1 MEKNLN
7 LKKIQEFFSK
17 PLEENTFKVGDKI
30 TYLGHP
36 GEITATKEYNG
47 RNFVSVSYDKGKGK
61 TKASDI
67 LTTDGTVK
75 AVAEGF
81 KDYLGYSSV
90 EVSRPTQDQVD
101 RFFALTQNETH
112 YLNSK
117 PVAGQEKTFNK
128 MEVEPWDEYDLS
140 NWNSLVRKAKA
151 KGKSLDEAQKKLPK
165 FKNIPSWAKYLAQHS
180 DGEWYFYEETPTMIK
195 FKDGSGGAWKQDGN
209 QTYTGVKTDG
219 KDWDKIPTYYNVK
232 NGKITESVNE
242 SPDVN
247 SLKKI
252 HDAVLKFLKTKKG
265 VGEVKESPEFPNR
278 YGDNVSTFSVK
289 YNIEDK
295 YNYDLQEIKIEYS
308 TSRVFIP
315 NKGYFP
321 FKTFNDIKNIIN
333 KKSSLKESVNEG
345 KTYKKGDK
353 LKIKLKN
360 GKEFDLTFDS
370 YGRQKGM
377 AFGKFKDGSGEYD
390 TKPFSLDTIKESVNE
405 AEEDPIDI
413 ITMDVPLFIR
423 ILEYSREDAQ
433 EDMDLHDLT
442 EKAIEATKQQGIL
455 QMDDYDML
463 VGDKESIEESNLER
477 IKEMLNQIEEKNPGL
492 WANINAKQKRGEK
505 PAHGNSNAFKSAVK
519 AGNRINK
526 AK

>member
-1 MEKNLN
+1 MKNN
-7 LKKIQEFFSK
+7 FDIYEWRSKYAKKELKESNIRGLMSTSSK
-17 PLEENTFKVGDKI
+17 EARARDTEESDREYIMARKK
-30 TYLGHP
+30 
-36 GEITATKEYNG
+36 KEMG
-47 RNFVSVSYDKGKGK
+47 M
-61 TKASDI
+61 
-67 LTTDGTVK
+67 
-75 AVAEGF
+75 
-81 KDYLGYSSV
+81 
-90 EVSRPTQDQVD
+90 PTQDQVD
-101 RFFALTQNETH
+101 KFFELTQNQTH

-117 PVAGQEKTFNK
+117 PVAGQKKTFND

-209 QTYTGVKTDG
+209 QIYSGVKTDG

-232 NGKITESVNE
+232 NGNIT
-242 SPDVN
+242 
-247 SLKKI
+247 
-252 HDAVLKFLKTKKG
+252 
-265 VGEVKESPEFPNR
+265 
-278 YGDNVSTFSVK
+278 
-289 YNIEDK
+289 
-295 YNYDLQEIKIEYS
+295 
-308 TSRVFIP
+308 
-315 NKGYFP
+315 
-321 FKTFNDIKNIIN
+321 
-333 KKSSLKESVNEG
+333 
-345 KTYKKGDK
+345 
-353 LKIKLKN
+353 
-360 GKEFDLTFDS
+360 
-370 YGRQKGM
+370 
-377 AFGKFKDGSGEYD
+377 
-390 TKPFSLDTIKESVNE
+390 ESVNE

-477 IKEMLNQIEEKNPGL
+477 MKEMLNQIEEKNPGL

-526 AK
+526 AKS